1 MLCKNP
7 NSSSPSFAKKKD
19 STSDDPRILKLED
32 DFAFDDVMDV

>member
-7 NSSSPSFAKKKD
+7 NSSSPSVAKKKD